1 MEENNTYTI
10 DEIRQFGL
18 NDERF
23 IRENAKVFVKDNR
36 VYFFEEIDSDHLRLY
51 SVISK
56 KSFFL

>member
-10 DEIRQFGL
+10 DEIRHFGL
-18 NDERF
+18 SDERF
-23 IRENAKVFVKDNR
+23 IRDHAKVFVKDNR